1 MFNTRQ
7 ILTISAFSIALF
19 STAVYAQN
27 AAIVN
32 GKAIPKAQLD
42 KLIQKSNQP
51 DNPQVRDQAREM
63 LVTRELILQE
73 ANNRGITQKESVRD
87 QLEQSKMGVLIA
99 AVFEDFVERE
109 GVTEAE
115 LKAAYEQVK
124 GQYTGKE
131 YHVEHILVEKEAD
144 AKALTAQIKAGG
156 NFAQIAKEKSKDP
169 GSAPNGGDL
178 GWVSDK
184 ALVPEFSKAMVQLKK
199 GQITDKPVKTQY
211 GWHIIKMDDMRD
223 VKAPSMDEI
232 KDQLKQMITADQ
244 NWQKAKFSELMQKLR
259 AKAKIQWANCYA
271 DLQTQA
277 NPLGFFLANEKLDLA
292 LYWQDDDSSHHAQS
306 RQYDSFDQFLH

>member
-1 MFNTRQ
+1 MLNTRQ
-7 ILTISAFSIALF
+7 ILTISAFSAALL

-42 KLIQKSNQP
+42 KLVQKSNQP

-73 ANNRGITQKESVRD
+73 ANNRGVIQKESVRE
-87 QLEQSKMGVLIA
+87 QLEQSKMGILIA
-99 AVFEDFVERE
+99 AVFEDYVEKE
-109 GVTEAE
+109 GVAEAE
-115 LKAAYEQVK
+115 LKAAYDQVK
-124 GQYTGKE
+124 AQYTGKE

-144 AKALTAQIKAGG
+144 AKAITAQIKAGG
-156 NFAQIAKEKSKDP
+156 NFEQIAKEKSKDP
-169 GSAPNGGDL
+169 GSAPKGGDL

-211 GWHIIKMDDMRD
+211 GWHIIKLDDVRD
-223 VKAPSMDEI
+223 VKAPSMEEI

-259 AKAKIQWANCYA
+259 AKAKIQ
-271 DLQTQA
+271 
-277 NPLGFFLANEKLDLA
+277 
-292 LYWQDDDSSHHAQS
+292 
-306 RQYDSFDQFLH
+306 

>member
-1 MFNTRQ
+1 MLNTRQ
-7 ILTISAFSIALF
+7 ILTISAFSAAFL

-42 KLIQKSNQP
+42 KLVQKSNQP

-73 ANNRGITQKESVRD
+73 ANNRGVMQKESVRE

-99 AVFEDFVERE
+99 AVFEDYVEKE
-109 GVTEAE
+109 GVAEAE

-124 GQYTGKE
+124 AQYTGKE

-144 AKALTAQIKAGG
+144 AKAITAQINAGG
-156 NFAQIAKEKSKDP
+156 NFEQIAKEKSKDP
-169 GSAPNGGDL
+169 GSAPKGGDL

-211 GWHIIKMDDMRD
+211 GWHIIKLDDVRD
-223 VKAPSMDEI
+223 VKAPTMEEI

-259 AKAKIQWANCYA
+259 AKAKIQ
-271 DLQTQA
+271 
-277 NPLGFFLANEKLDLA
+277 
-292 LYWQDDDSSHHAQS
+292 
-306 RQYDSFDQFLH
+306 

>member
-1 MFNTRQ
+1 MLNTRQ
-7 ILTISAFSIALF
+7 ILTISAFTAALL
-19 STAVYAQN
+19 SSAVYAQN

-42 KLIQKSNQP
+42 KLVQKSNQP

-63 LVTRELILQE
+63 LVTRELIVQE
-73 ANNRGITQKESVRD
+73 ANNRGVMQKESVRE
-87 QLEQSKMGVLIA
+87 QLEQSKMGILIA
-99 AVFEDFVERE
+99 AVFEDYVEKE
-109 GVTEAE
+109 GVAESE

-124 GQYTGKE
+124 SQYTGKE
-131 YHVEHILVEKEAD
+131 YHVEHILVEKESD
-144 AKALTAQIKAGG
+144 AKTIIAQVKAGG
-156 NFAQIAKEKSKDP
+156 NFEQIAKEKSKDP

-211 GWHIIKMDDMRD
+211 GWHIIKLDDVRD
-223 VKAPSMDEI
+223 VKAPSMEEI

-259 AKAKIQWANCYA
+259 SKAKIQ
-271 DLQTQA
+271 
-277 NPLGFFLANEKLDLA
+277 
-292 LYWQDDDSSHHAQS
+292 
-306 RQYDSFDQFLH
+306 

>member
-1 MFNTRQ
+1 MLTTRQ
-7 ILTISAFSIALF
+7 ILTISALSALF
-19 STAVYAQN
+19 LSSAVCAQN

-42 KLIQKSNQP
+42 KLVQRSNQP
-51 DNPQVRDQAREM
+51 DNPQVREQAREM

-73 ANNRGITQKESVRD
+73 ANNRGVTQKESVRE
-87 QLEQSKMGVLIA
+87 QLEQSKMGILIA
-99 AVFEDFVERE
+99 AVFEDYVEKE
-109 GVTEAE
+109 GVAEAE
-115 LKAAYEQVK
+115 LKVAYEQVK
-124 GQYTGKE
+124 SQYTGKE

-144 AKALTAQIKAGG
+144 AKAITAQIKAGG
-156 NFAQIAKEKSKDP
+156 NFEQIAKEKSKDP

-184 ALVPEFSKAMVQLKK
+184 ALVPEFSKAMVQLKT

-211 GWHIIKMDDMRD
+211 GWHVIKLDDVRD
-223 VKAPSMDEI
+223 VKAPSMEEI

-259 AKAKIQWANCYA
+259 AKAKIQ
-271 DLQTQA
+271 
-277 NPLGFFLANEKLDLA
+277 
-292 LYWQDDDSSHHAQS
+292 
-306 RQYDSFDQFLH
+306 